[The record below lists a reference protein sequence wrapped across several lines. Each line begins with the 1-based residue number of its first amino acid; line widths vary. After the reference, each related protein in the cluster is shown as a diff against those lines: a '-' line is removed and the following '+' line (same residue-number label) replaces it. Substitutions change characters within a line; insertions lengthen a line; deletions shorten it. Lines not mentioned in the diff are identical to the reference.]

1 MSIQS
6 NINQMIGTLG
16 IASSLYQQTPIYQ
29 TLQKRAE
36 LKRTGIDIVNQE
48 RHLKRTIK
56 EHKAAFA
63 ARPEAERSDE
73 TNKASYEAKLK
84 TYQDE
89 LFDLERRRG
98 DIHTQLGDLEVGA
111 GLRANVAGMEARRRL
126 YAQRAAESAS
136 QLRTEQ
142 RDVVNKRIADLE
154 AGMNALSEQ
163 YDLASEYGR
172 QQEERAEGYR
182 SKILEVKDLINKGGN
197 K

>member
-6 NINQMIGTLG
+6 SINQSLGTLG
-16 IASSLYQQTPIYQ
+16 IAAGLYQQTP
-29 TLQKRAE
+29 
-36 LKRTGIDIVNQE
+36 
-48 RHLKRTIK
+48 
-56 EHKAAFA
+56 
-63 ARPEAERSDE
+63 
-73 TNKASYEAKLK
+73 SYKQAQEAKQAKLRAADIDTEIAAVK
-84 TYQDE
+84 GAYAKRVSEKGTNLTEEQQAAWAGERNAYLDN
-89 LFDLERRRG
+89 LLDLRRQQADYLETAQEYTESALLRGHIGAQEERRR
-98 DIHTQLGDLEVGA
+98 LS
-111 GLRANVAGMEARRRL
+111 
-126 YAQRAAESAS
+126 AQRRAARAS